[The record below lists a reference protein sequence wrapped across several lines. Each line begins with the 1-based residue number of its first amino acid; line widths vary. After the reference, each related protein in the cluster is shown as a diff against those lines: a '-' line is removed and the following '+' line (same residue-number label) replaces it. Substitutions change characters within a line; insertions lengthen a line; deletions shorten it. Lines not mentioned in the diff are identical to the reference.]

1 MATVDDKKIIFSMV
15 GVSKIIPQNQKQ
27 ILKNI
32 YLSFFYGAK
41 IGIIGLNGAGKSTL
55 MKIIAGLVE
64 PTQGEVVWS
73 PGYSVGY
80 LPQDP
85 PLDESKTVKENVMEG
100 VQQIYDALKE
110 YDDINVKFGLEEY
123 YSDADKMD
131 KLMQRQ
137 AELQDIID
145 ATDAWN
151 IDSRLERAMDAL
163 RCPKG
168 DLPVTNLSGG
178 ERRRVALCRLLLQK
192 PDVLLLDEPTNHLDA
207 ESIDWLEQHLQQY
220 EGTVIAVTHDRYF
233 LDDVSE
239 WILELDRGEG
249 IPWKGNYS
257 SWLDQKTKRME
268 QEEKSAS
275 KRRKTLEREL
285 EWVRMAPKARQAK
298 GKARLNSYEQMLN
311 EEQKQREEKLE
322 IFIPNG
328 PRLGNKVIEAQ
339 HVKKAFGDKVL
350 FNDLNFMLPPNG
362 IVGVIGPNGAG
373 KTTLFRLIMG
383 LEQVDGGTFEVGETV
398 KLAYVDQQHK
408 NIDPNKTVYDVVAQ
422 GNETIRMG
430 GRDINSRAYLSRFN
444 FSGTDQSKLCS
455 VLSGGERNRL
465 QLALALKQEGNVLLL
480 DEPTNDI
487 DVNTLRALEEG
498 LEAFAGCA
506 VVISHDRWFLDR
518 ICTHILAFEGN
529 GEVVYFE
536 GGFSDYEI
544 NKARR
549 LGNEEIKKG
558 RYRKLMEE

>member
-1 MATVDDKKIIFSMV
+1 MATVDDKKVIFSMV
-15 GVSKIIPQNQKQ
+15 GLNKTIKQ
-27 ILKNI
+27 TNKTILKNI

-41 IGIIGLNGAGKSTL
+41 IGIIGLNGSGKSTL
-55 MKIIAGLVE
+55 LKIIAGIE
-64 PTQGEVVWS
+64 NDYQGDVVWA

-85 PLDESKTVKENVMEG
+85 PLDDDKTVLQIVKEG
-100 VQQIYDALKE
+100 VQEVVDALDE
-110 YDDINVKFGLEEY
+110 YEEINKKFGLPEY
-123 YSDADKMD
+123 YENEDKMNE
-131 KLMQRQ
+131 LFARQ
-137 AELQDIID
+137 AEIQNILD

-151 IDSRLERAMDAL
+151 LDTRLNRAMAAL
-163 RCPKG
+163 N
-168 DLPVTNLSGG
+168 LPPADQLAAHLSGG

-207 ESIDWLEQHLQQY
+207 ESIDWLEQHLNQY

-233 LDDVSE
+233 LDDVAG

-257 SWLDQKTKRME
+257 SWLDQKSKRMA
-268 QEEKSAS
+268 QEEKAAS

-298 GKARLNSYEQMLN
+298 GKARLNSYDRLLN
-311 EEQKQREEKLE
+311 EDQKEKEQHLE

-328 PRLGNKVIEAQ
+328 PRLGNNVIEANGIA
-339 HVKKAFGDKVL
+339 KAFGDKVL
-350 FNDLNFMLPPNG
+350 YKDLSFTLPPAG
-362 IVGVIGPNGAG
+362 IIGVIGPNGVG

-383 LEQVDGGTFEVGETV
+383 LETPDSGTFSVGETV

-408 NIDPNKTVYDVVAQ
+408 DIDPTKSVYEVVSQ
-422 GNETIRMG
+422 GNELMRMG
-430 GRDINSRAYLSRFN
+430 GREINARAYLSRFN
-444 FSGTDQSKLCS
+444 FAGADQEKKCG

-498 LEAFAGCA
+498 LEAFVGCA

-518 ICTHILAFEGN
+518 ICTHILAFEGDGN
-529 GEVVYFE
+529 VFFFDGNY
-536 GGFSDYEI
+536 SDYEV
-544 NKARR
+544 NKAKR
-549 LGNEEIKKG
+549 LGIEEPKRI
-558 RYRKLMEE
+558 RYRKFDE